1 MTISYDRKI
10 SANYKGDSVR
20 EKANLP
26 YDISHVTHWQNEY
39 SKHIGIFTTMPT
51 LSIIAAQLLK
61 FSHTI
66 YTVSSSV
73 YTNIFMN
80 T

>member
-26 YDISHVTHWQNEY
+26 YDISHVTH
-39 SKHIGIFTTMPT
+39 
-51 LSIIAAQLLK
+51 
-61 FSHTI
+61 
-66 YTVSSSV
+66 
-73 YTNIFMN
+73 
-80 T
+80 